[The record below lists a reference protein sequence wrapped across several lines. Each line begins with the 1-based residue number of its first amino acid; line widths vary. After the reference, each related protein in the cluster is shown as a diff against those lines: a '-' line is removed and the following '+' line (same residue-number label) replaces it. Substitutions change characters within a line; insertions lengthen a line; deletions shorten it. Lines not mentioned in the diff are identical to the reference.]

1 MQYGG
6 VGPLVSTDVL
16 PHYCNVAICV
26 FKKCRVKMY
35 RAKRDEVAFLRP
47 KCILLPKILNMSINH
62 SPVLPSPVKNP
73 DVKQFFHHLKL
84 WRHRQSGDM

>member
-26 FKKCRVKMY
+26 FKKCRVEIY
-35 RAKRDEVAFLRP
+35 RAKRDEVTFLRQ
-47 KCILLPKILNMSINH
+47 KVH
-62 SPVLPSPVKNP
+62 SSAKNLEYVNKSLTGSALTSEKPGCQAVLPSSKIVASQTK
-73 DVKQFFHHLKL
+73 
-84 WRHRQSGDM
+84 R